1 MEVPTPQ
8 ELHAL
13 NNQLLKDNDPPE
25 AEARPKRN
33 SKSQLIKKL
42 IDLCEEQGLELEESD
57 TKLRRM
63 TKPDLNAL
71 LARKAEE
78 AMKRQMADTV
88 GVQSGACDPVIA
100 LGALRMVHDIM
111 AGVAERGM
119 DVVLP
124 KYGYECKGFVQSL
137 HQPAVRDATDACLRE
152 IAAETDVLKY
162 VQSPFARLGLAW
174 AGCLVT
180 CVRKKTQNG
189 VKEHASGMGPRPA
202 RRQNP
207 VQPSVNWGA
216 PDGKKHGGDV
226 PFKFDEKPV

>member
-57 TKLRRM
+57 TKLKRM

-100 LGALRMVHDIM
+100 LGALRMVHDIL

-124 KYGYECKGFVQSL
+124 KYGYECKGFVRSL
-137 HQPAVRDATDACLRE
+137 HQPAVREATDACLRE

-189 VKEHASGMGPRPA
+189 VKEHASGMGPRAA

-207 VQPSVNWGA
+207 VQPSVNWGP

>member
-1 MEVPTPQ
+1 MEVPSPS

-42 IDLCEEQGLELEESD
+42 VDLCEEQGLELEESD

-78 AMKRQMADTV
+78 AMKKQMADTV
-88 GVQSGACDPVIA
+88 GVQSSCDPVIA

-124 KYGYECKGFVQSL
+124 KYGYECEGFVRSL
-137 HQPAVRDATDACLRE
+137 HQPAVREATDSCLRE

-180 CVRKKTQNG
+180 CVRKKTQKG
-189 VKEHASGMGPRPA
+189 VKEHASRMGPRAP
-202 RRQNP
+202 RGQNP
-207 VQPSVNWGA
+207 VQPRVNWGP
-216 PDGKKHGGDV
+216 PDGKEHGGDV
-226 PFKFDEKPV
+226 PFRFNEKSV